1 VIDTELGRK
10 DHGSIPTTAIWKG
23 LEPLDARTDPNQ
35 IKLVVKNKK
44 NKKLSR
50 AYNIELDGVP
60 IPVNN
65 INLFSIELNLKI
77 IGESLFLI

>member
-44 NKKLSR
+44 KYISPHKCQ
-50 AYNIELDGVP
+50 
-60 IPVNN
+60 
-65 INLFSIELNLKI
+65 K
-77 IGESLFLI
+77 